1 MLLLFA
7 LDHAGNLAFRQRRR
21 LGDKPPY
28 QRSTAAAWGQAA
40 LPTERHYDTKS
51 PPQTASANFRQ
62 TSRFLAGQPLNWRP
76 IHAIRK
82 STMRD
87 WRSGGIAV
95 SFGTF
100 HHFDRQS
107 RRNRPLRGFATRGE
121 ANTPSASESR
131 ATGAGVL
138 RLEHGMSA
146 HRGLFAVVW
155 RIRSA
160 LAEPFRFAQSARR
173 CGFPKGRRPRKGRLR
188 SETCSDEVLAM
199 ATDRLHV
206 FVRDVLPVRFRKP
219 EPAAELGLRKPLE
232 RCISRCHHFT
242 TINSSQRVEERF
254 ESFVRFIFHDFSPMP
269 SDAENTFP
277 LPKRALSASIVL

>member
-1 MLLLFA
+1 MCWNSLWRRVGRSNGQEQRLLPLPIH
-7 LDHAGNLAFRQRRR
+7 LPPNPRHQEVDDAGLAFGRDSRPFRN
-21 LGDKPPY
+21 LPP
-28 QRSTAAAWGQAA
+28 
-40 LPTERHYDTKS
+40 
-51 PPQTASANFRQ
+51 FRQ
-62 TSRFLAGQPLNWRP
+62 
-76 IHAIRK
+76 
-82 STMRD
+82 
-87 WRSGGIAV
+87 AV
-95 SFGTF
+95 A
-100 HHFDRQS
+100 
-107 RRNRPLRGFATRGE
+107 AT
-121 ANTPSASESR
+121 
-131 ATGAGVL
+131 TGAGVL

-146 HRGLFAVVW
+146 HRGLLAVVW

-199 ATDRLHV
+199 ATDRLHA
-206 FVRDVLPVRFRKP
+206 FVRDVLPVRFRKA

-242 TINSSQRVEERF
+242 TINSSQRVEARF